1 MLVGLAL
8 GVGAVFLYVALTTVL
23 SERLDVILAGSDDS
37 FTIRVIAP
45 IKIAWETITRY
56 PIFGAGIGGRE
67 AIIDILLQTYL
78 PIVMRI
84 DIIYNRLLVGITS
97 VFWLHWIF
105 FGLVGGSLALLAIV
119 KLMRCLSGGPL
130 MFPAIVILGFSHTMG
145 AYVGPRYWSIFFIV
159 LAATYLAGRPASAP
173 EKKTRR
179 IAAAVGRARRPVAP
193 SHSIT

>member
-1 MLVGLAL
+1 M
-8 GVGAVFLYVALTTVL
+8 
-23 SERLDVILAGSDDS
+23 
-37 FTIRVIAP
+37 
-45 IKIAWETITRY
+45 
-56 PIFGAGIGGRE
+56 
-67 AIIDILLQTYL
+67 LQTYL

-119 KLMRCLSGGPL
+119 KLMRCLGGGSL

-159 LAATYLAGRPASAP
+159 LAATYLARQPPTPTGNKIQWITTAGHPA
-173 EKKTRR
+173 TQRLR
-179 IAAAVGRARRPVAP
+179 T
-193 SHSIT
+193 SHGGF